1 MSKTLFYIL
10 AAIVITS
17 CKTPQMTQYKITTIK
32 KGSLYGAGQEQ
43 IPAQN
48 VVITTEEAW
57 KNLLDKINTTNTVIS
72 PETTIDFTTQTV
84 LASFMAIKKSGGYS
98 VEITDIETQKDSLVI
113 QTKTT
118 SPATN
123 SMVTQVITQ
132 PYHIV
137 TMPIS
142 EKPITFKSL

>member
-10 AAIVITS
+10 VAIVITS

-32 KGSLYGAGQEQ
+32 KGALYGAGQEQ

-57 KNLLDKINTTNTVIS
+57 KDLLDKINTTNTVIS

-84 LASFMAIKKSGGYS
+84 LASFMPIKKSGGYS